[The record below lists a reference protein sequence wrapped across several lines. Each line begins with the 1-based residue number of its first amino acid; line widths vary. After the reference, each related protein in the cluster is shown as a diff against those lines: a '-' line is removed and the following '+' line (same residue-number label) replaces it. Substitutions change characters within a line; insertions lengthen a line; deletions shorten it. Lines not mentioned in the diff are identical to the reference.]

1 MRFLAASRDWQ
12 LIMKDLAPLLR
23 SRESEFYLQFS
34 FWPEVT
40 LRWSLTGWKTMILL
54 ACPLCAQQTPC
65 IVWNSLKA

>member
-40 LRWSLTGWKTMILL
+40 LRWGGNKPHSL
-54 ACPLCAQQTPC
+54 LCVTDTVC
-65 IVWNSLKA
+65 SV